1 MRRSLLVIGVLLL
14 VVPSVLL
21 SAPRLLDDLRLAAAL
36 RTEPWPERRSI
47 IFGPYYAALADVNRS
62 IPGNDAVALV
72 PRRPEDRDV
81 AMFTVYQFFP
91 RTARVY
97 PNLAA
102 VTDGESPQPRWA
114 VVIDQSATPM
124 MTLLHQADGQWRE
137 VARH

>member
-1 MRRSLLVIGVLLL
+1 MRRSLLVIGALLL

-36 RTEPWPERRSI
+36 RNEPWPERRAI
-47 IFGPYYAALADVNRS
+47 IFGPYYTALADVNRS
-62 IPGNDAVALV
+62 VPGNEAVALV
-72 PRRPEDRDV
+72 TRRPEDRDV

-102 VTDGESPQPRWA
+102 VTGVRWA

-137 VARH
+137 VVRR